1 MGIFDLLDFA
11 EPWVFV
17 SLAVTSWAAVVVVWF
32 IAPDYVLVAALIAL
46 ILTILAA
53 ILLFV
58 PLGISGSA
66 AVTDKATGK
75 KRCRVCHK
83 YYAPDQLS
91 NNVCAGCRQTVYAKP
106 PKPRKT

>member
-1 MGIFDLLDFA
+1 MSFLGILDFA
-11 EPWVFV
+11 EPWYLVA
-17 SLAVTSWAAVVVVWF
+17 LALTSWAAVVVVWF

-91 NNVCAGCRQTVYAKP
+91 DNVCAGCRQTLGS
-106 PKPRKT
+106 